1 MIHRISVVSH
11 RCCTEFSN
19 PLGGSDSVVPALPSS
34 SGKQLFHPPGL
45 EGEGTINIKTTRR
58 EEGKRMRGELVLLS
72 GFLFYHTK
80 QLHSVFSDF
89 INQKFVYGYLAF

>member
-1 MIHRISVVSH
+1 MVNRISVVSH

-45 EGEGTINIKTTRR
+45 EGEGTINIKTTKR
-58 EEGKRMRGELVLLS
+58 GKKNERGTGPSLRLSLLS
-72 GFLFYHTK
+72 HKTVTQCIF
-80 QLHSVFSDF
+80 
-89 INQKFVYGYLAF
+89 